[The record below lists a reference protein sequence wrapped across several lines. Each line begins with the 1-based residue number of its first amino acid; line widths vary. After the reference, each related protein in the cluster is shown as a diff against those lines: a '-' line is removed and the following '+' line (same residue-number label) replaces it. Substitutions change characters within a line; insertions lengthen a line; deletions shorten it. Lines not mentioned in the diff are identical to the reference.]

1 MAKSILDSLVDGNVD
16 SVCDADWLGRRGE
29 KLAARELNLVRL
41 FGRNGK
47 ILRNVYIPKEDGE
60 TTEIDLLFITA
71 KGIFVLESKN
81 YSGWIFGSESQHKWT
96 VSFPNGAKERFYN
109 PIKQNRAHCKWLRR
123 YLGDGTPLFPIVVFS
138 ERCELKKIMVDSP
151 DTRVVKRDRLHAAIR
166 HIWDDSPD
174 ALSKAGVE
182 EVYSRLRSLTQVTKK
197 QKKGHIENIEQRFER
212 QANQT
217 EATTF
222 SV

>member
-1 MAKSILDSLVDGNVD
+1 MG
-16 SVCDADWLGRRGE
+16 
-29 KLAARELNLVRL
+29 
-41 FGRNGK
+41 
-47 ILRNVYIPKEDGE
+47 
-60 TTEIDLLFITA
+60 
-71 KGIFVLESKN
+71 
-81 YSGWIFGSESQHKWT
+81 
-96 VSFPNGAKERFYN
+96 
-109 PIKQNRAHCKWLRR
+109 
-123 YLGDGTPLFPIVVFS
+123 GDTPLFFIVVFS
-138 ERCELKKIMVDSP
+138 KRRELKKIMVDSP